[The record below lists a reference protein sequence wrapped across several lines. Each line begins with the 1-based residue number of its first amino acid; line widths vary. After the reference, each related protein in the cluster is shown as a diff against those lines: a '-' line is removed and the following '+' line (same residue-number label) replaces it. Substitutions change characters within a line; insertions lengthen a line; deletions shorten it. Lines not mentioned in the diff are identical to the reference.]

1 MLFKKIKSDIDIPCS
16 FCERSPETMSHLF
29 WLCLHSR
36 LFWQNFCDFICC
48 KLSINFS
55 LYWKQVL
62 FGLSH
67 GSFHNSAEFIILLI
81 LLAKFNLHKY
91 KFLKK
96 KKNNLNSFLLEVR
109 FYMDAI
115 RLSQNQKALKTIW
128 ICTDLKTI
136 WFYYYCDFF

>member
-16 FCERSPETMSHLF
+16 FCERSPETMTHLF

-67 GSFHNSAEFIILLI
+67 GSFHNYAEFVIILLI
-81 LLAKFNLHKY
+81 LLAKFYLHKY

-96 KKNNLNSFLLEVR
+96 KTKNNLNSFLLEVT
-109 FYMDAI
+109 I
-115 RLSQNQKALKTIW
+115 RLSQNQRL
-128 ICTDLKTI
+128 
-136 WFYYYCDFF
+136 